1 METTNIGKK
10 MSKSVNVEV
19 SLAEVGGNQTRLIKK
34 FIKKVKKERIIE
46 DYLERSRYVKPSA
59 KRRRKKILRKE
70 TARKLEKKRRE
81 KQKIKY

>member
-1 METTNIGKK
+1 VETTNIGKK

>member
-19 SLAEVGGNQTRLIKK
+19 SLAEVGGNQARLIKK

-70 TARKLEKKRRE
+70 TARKLENKRKE